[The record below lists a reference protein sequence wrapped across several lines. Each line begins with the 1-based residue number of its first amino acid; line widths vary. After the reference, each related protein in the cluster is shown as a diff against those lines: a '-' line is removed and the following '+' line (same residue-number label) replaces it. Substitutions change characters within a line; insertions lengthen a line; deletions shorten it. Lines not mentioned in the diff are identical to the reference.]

1 MARMELS
8 VDDLLLDPDNPRIG
22 GADSQAEALEAIVRL
37 DANHFRTMMRSI
49 VDHGLDPGDS
59 LYIINE
65 TEDGEGYTV
74 VDGNRRLA
82 AIKVLNEPAV
92 LQGTGLGD
100 TIVKRLAKVAEDY
113 DSASADL
120 ISCVLFDTRADADE
134 WILRR
139 HGRGMEGEAR
149 IPWGTLE
156 IQRFQKD
163 RTVLDVI
170 DFVERNSTFS
180 NDDWTQVRAEIEA
193 KPSVLRRFLD
203 SKKGRDWLG
212 MSVRDEGGEKVP
224 VFTQSPKFVLDVLT
238 CIFEGIHAKR
248 IDTRSHNKASEIEA
262 YFDGL
267 PNELHPLAKP
277 SKTPTAFRDAEVKDD
292 QNRPRQKKSRAS
304 SAATKAAAKSKTTKT
319 KAPRSTLA
327 PSRHNFAQPTTSKG
341 QALVREA
348 SRLRLADTPL
358 SAAFVL
364 RAFLQ
369 HTLEKYMTDECIP
382 MWETN
387 SKGSSVQLKLSQKAE
402 RVIQHLVDNK
412 KATGADLRGVKRTL
426 TGKTD
431 PASIQALNDYHHDK
445 YDVPAAD
452 VLRNAW
458 DTAEPLF
465 IAIYGA
471 P

>member
-1 MARMELS
+1 
-8 VDDLLLDPDNPRIG
+8 
-22 GADSQAEALEAIVRL
+22 
-37 DANHFRTMMRSI
+37 MRSI
-49 VDHGLDPGDS
+49 AEHGLDPGDS
-59 LYIINE
+59 FYIIDE
-65 TEDGEGYTV
+65 AEVGEGYTV

-82 AIKVLNEPAV
+82 ALKVLCEPSV
-92 LQGTGLGD
+92 LQGTELGA
-100 TIVKRLAKVAEDY
+100 TVVKKLSKAVEKFDPASL
-113 DSASADL
+113 DS
-120 ISCVLFDTRADADE
+120 ISCVLFDSRASADE

-163 RTVLDVI
+163 RTILDVI
-170 DFVERNSTFS
+170 EFVGKNSAFS
-180 NDDWTQVRAEIEA
+180 NEAWSGIRAELEA

-203 SKKGRDWLG
+203 SKKGRDWIG
-212 MSVRDEGGEKVP
+212 MSVRDEQGLKLP
-224 VFTQSPKFVLDVLT
+224 VFSRPPDFVLNVLSK
-238 CIFEGIHAKR
+238 IFEDIHAKR
-248 IDTRSHNKASEIEA
+248 IDTRSHNKSSEIEA
-262 YFDGL
+262 YFDSL
-267 PNELHPLAKP
+267 PPELHPSAKHGKVP
-277 SKTPTAFRDAEVKDD
+277 VAFRDAEVRDGAD
-292 QNRPRQKKSRAS
+292 RPRQREAVAS
-304 SAATKAAAKSKTTKT
+304 LVSQADRDKTTKP
-319 KAPRSTLA
+319 KAPRPTLA
-327 PSRHNFAQPTTSKG
+327 PSRHKFAQPATSKG

-369 HTLEKYMTDECIP
+369 HSLEKYMTEQGMS

-387 SKGSSVQLKLSQKAE
+387 SKGNSVQLQLSAKAE
-402 RVIQHLVDNK
+402 RVIKHLIDSNK
-412 KATGADLRGVKRTL
+412 STGSDLRGVRRTL
-426 TGKTD
+426 TSKTD
-431 PASIQALNDYHHDK
+431 PASIQALNDYHHDR

>member
-1 MARMELS
+1 MARLELS

-22 GADSQAEALEAIVRL
+22 SADSQAEALEAIVRL
-37 DANHFRTMMRSI
+37 DVNHFRTMMRSI

-65 TEDGEGYTV
+65 AEAGGGYTV

-82 AIKVLNEPAV
+82 ALKVLNEPAV

-100 TIVKRLAKVAEDY
+100 TIVKRLAKLAENFDA
-113 DSASADL
+113 ASADL

-180 NDDWTQVRAEIEA
+180 NDDWAQIRSEIEA

-212 MSVRDEGGEKVP
+212 MSVKEKGGEKIP
-224 VFTQSPKFVLDVLT
+224 VFTQPPKFVLDVLT
-238 CIFEGIHAKR
+238 GIFEGIHAKR

-267 PNELHPLAKP
+267 PKELHPSVKP
-277 SKTPTAFRDAEVKDD
+277 GKTSMEFRDAEVKDGK
-292 QNRPRQKKSRAS
+292 NRPRQKHGAAS
-304 SAATKAAAKSKTTKT
+304 AAAAKTAKGKTTKI

-364 RAFLQ
+364 RAFVQ
-369 HTLEKYMTDECIP
+369 HTLEKYMTDENMP

-387 SKGSSVQLKLSQKAE
+387 AKGSNVQLNLSQKAE
-402 RVIQHLVDNK
+402 RVIQHLVDK
-412 KATGADLRGVKRTL
+412 KTATGTDLRGVKRTL

>member
-8 VDDLLLDPDNPRIG
+8 IDDLLLDPDNPRIG
-22 GADSQAEALEAIVRL
+22 SVDSQAEALEAIVRL

-59 LYIINE
+59 LYIIRE
-65 TEDGEGYTV
+65 AEEGEGYTV

-82 AIKVLNEPAV
+82 ALKVLHEPAV
-92 LQGTGLGD
+92 LRGTALGD
-100 TIVKRLAKVAEDY
+100 TIVKRLVKVAEDF

-170 DFVERNSTFS
+170 DFVERNSMFS
-180 NDDWTQVRAEIEA
+180 NDDWAQIRAEIES

-212 MSVRDEGGEKVP
+212 MSVKDDGSEKVP
-224 VFTQSPKFVLDVLT
+224 VFTQPPKFVLDVLT
-238 CIFEGIHAKR
+238 GIFQGIHEKR

-267 PNELHPLAKP
+267 PAGLHPSGKP
-277 SKTPTAFRDAEVKDD
+277 SKTPVAFRDAEVKDGED
-292 QNRPRQKKSRAS
+292 RPRQKKGAAA
-304 SAATKAAAKSKTTKT
+304 SAASKAAKGKTTKS

-327 PSRHNFAQPTTSKG
+327 PSRHNFVQPTTSKG

-369 HTLEKYMTDECIP
+369 HTLEKYMTDESMP

-387 SKGSSVQLKLSQKAE
+387 AKGSSVQLNLSQKAE
-402 RVIQHLVDNK
+402 RVVQHLVDSK
-412 KATGADLRGVKRTL
+412 KATGTDLRGVKRTL
-426 TGKTD
+426 TGKSD

-458 DTAEPLF
+458 DTSEPLF
-465 IAIYGA
+465 LAIYGA

>member
-22 GADSQAEALEAIVRL
+22 SADSQAEALAAIVRL

-59 LYIINE
+59 LYIIKE
-65 TEDGEGYTV
+65 ADEGEGYTV

-82 AIKVLNEPAV
+82 ALKVLHEPAV
-92 LQGTGLGD
+92 LQGTDLGD
-100 TIVKRLAKVAEDY
+100 TIVKRLAKVAEDF
-113 DSASADL
+113 DVASADL

-139 HGRGMEGEAR
+139 HGRGLEGEAR

-180 NDDWTQVRAEIEA
+180 NDDWAQIRAEIEA

-212 MSVRDEGGEKVP
+212 ISVTDDGGEKVP
-224 VFTQSPKFVLDVLT
+224 AFTQPPKLVLDVLT
-238 CIFEGIHAKR
+238 GIFEGIHAKS

-267 PNELHPLAKP
+267 PAKLHPRARH
-277 SKTPTAFRDAEVKDD
+277 SKTPVAFRDAQVNDRS
-292 QNRPRQKKSRAS
+292 QRPRQKKAANDSVAKAS
-304 SAATKAAAKSKTTKT
+304 KAKTTKT
-319 KAPRSTLA
+319 KSPRSTLA
-327 PSRHNFAQPTTSKG
+327 PSRHAFIQPASAKG

-348 SRLRLADTPL
+348 SRLRLSDTPL
-358 SAAFVL
+358 SAAFAL

-369 HTLEKYMTDECIP
+369 HTLEKYMTDEGIP
-382 MWETN
+382 MKEKNT
-387 SKGSSVQLKLSQKAE
+387 KGVVLELDLSQKAE
-402 RVIQHLVDNK
+402 RVCQHLIANGRVS
-412 KATGADLRGVKRTL
+412 ATNLRAVKRTL
-426 TGKTD
+426 TQRND
-431 PASIQALNDYHHDK
+431 PASIQALNNYHHDK

-465 IAIYGA
+465 VAVYGA

>member
-22 GADSQAEALEAIVRL
+22 SADSQAEALEAIVRL
-37 DANHFRTMMRSI
+37 DANHFGTMMRSI

-59 LYIINE
+59 LYIIKE
-65 TEDGEGYTV
+65 AEEGEGYTV

-82 AIKVLNEPAV
+82 ALKVLHEPAF

-100 TIVKRLAKVAEDY
+100 TIVKRLAKVAKDF
-113 DSASADL
+113 DAASADL
-120 ISCVLFDTRADADE
+120 ISCVLFNTRADADE

-156 IQRFQKD
+156 TQRFQKD

-180 NDDWTQVRAEIEA
+180 NDDWAQIRAEIEA

-212 MSVRDEGGEKVP
+212 ISVKDEGGEKLP
-224 VFTQSPKFVLDVLT
+224 VFTQPPKFVLDVLT
-238 CIFEGIHAKR
+238 GIFEGIHAKR

-267 PNELHPLAKP
+267 PADLQPSSKP
-277 SKTPTAFRDAEVKDD
+277 SKTPVAFRDAEVKDGED
-292 QNRPRQKKSRAS
+292 RPRQKKGRAS
-304 SAATKAAAKSKTTKT
+304 SAASTAAKGKTTNS

-369 HTLEKYMTDECIP
+369 HTLEKYMTDVSLP

-387 SKGSSVQLKLSQKAE
+387 ARGSSVQLNLSQKAE

-412 KATGADLRGVKRTL
+412 KATGVDLRGVKRTL

>member
-1 MARMELS
+1 MTRMELS

-22 GADSQAEALEAIVRL
+22 SADSQAEALEAIVRL

-65 TEDGEGYTV
+65 AEHGGGYTV

-82 AIKVLNEPAV
+82 ALKVLNEPAV

-100 TIVKRLAKVAEDY
+100 TIVKRLAKVAEDF
-113 DSASADL
+113 DAASADL

-180 NDDWTQVRAEIEA
+180 NDDWAQIRAEIEA

-212 MSVRDEGGEKVP
+212 MSVKDEGGEKVP
-224 VFTQSPKFVLDVLT
+224 VFTQPPKFVLDVLT
-238 CIFEGIHAKR
+238 GIFEGIHAKK

-262 YFDGL
+262 YFDDL
-267 PNELHPLAKP
+267 PKELHPSAKP
-277 SKTPTAFRDAEVKDD
+277 SKSPMKFRDAEVKDD
-292 QNRPRQKKSRAS
+292 QDRPRQKKGGAS
-304 SAATKAAAKSKTTKT
+304 AVAAKTAKGKTTKT

-369 HTLEKYMTDECIP
+369 HTLEKYMTDENMP

-387 SKGSSVQLKLSQKAE
+387 AKGSSVQLNLSQKAE
-402 RVIQHLVDNK
+402 RVVQHLVDNK
-412 KATGADLRGVKRTL
+412 KATGTDLRGVKRTL

>member
-1 MARMELS
+1 MTRMELS

-22 GADSQAEALEAIVRL
+22 SVDSQAEALEAIVRL

-49 VDHGLDPGDS
+49 TDHGLDPGDS

-65 TEDGEGYTV
+65 AEEGEGYTV

-82 AIKVLNEPAV
+82 ALKVLHEPAV
-92 LQGTGLGD
+92 LQATGLGD
-100 TIVKRLAKVAEDY
+100 TIIKRLAKVAEDF
-113 DSASADL
+113 DAASADL
-120 ISCVLFDTRADADE
+120 ISCVLFDNRADADE

-180 NDDWTQVRAEIEA
+180 NDDWGHIRAEIEA

-203 SKKGRDWLG
+203 SKKGREWLG
-212 MSVRDEGGEKVP
+212 MSVRDDNGEKVP
-224 VFTQSPKFVLDVLT
+224 VFTQSPKFVLEVLSG
-238 CIFEGIHAKR
+238 IFKGIHEKR

-267 PNELHPLAKP
+267 PAGLHPTAKP
-277 SKTPTAFRDAEVKDD
+277 SKTPLAFRDAEVNDGED
-292 QNRPRQKKSRAS
+292 RPRQKTGGATSQ
-304 SAATKAAAKSKTTKT
+304 AAKAAKGKTTKS

-369 HTLEKYMTDECIP
+369 HTLEKYMTDENMP
-382 MWETN
+382 MWEAN
-387 SKGSSVQLKLSQKAE
+387 AKGTPVQLNLSQKAE
-402 RVIQHLVDNK
+402 RVLQHLIDNK
-412 KATGADLRGVKRTL
+412 KATGTDLRGVKRTL

-458 DTAEPLF
+458 DTSEPLF

>member
-22 GADSQAEALEAIVRL
+22 SVNSQAEALEAIVRL
-37 DANHFRTMMRSI
+37 DPNHFRTMMQSI
-49 VDHGLDPGDS
+49 VDNGLDPGDS
-59 LYIINE
+59 LYIIQE
-65 TEDGEGYTV
+65 AEEGEGYTV

-82 AIKVLNEPAV
+82 ALKVLNEPAV
-92 LQGTGLGD
+92 LQGTDLGD
-100 TIVKRLAKVAEDY
+100 TITKRLAKVAEGFDA
-113 DSASADL
+113 ASADL
-120 ISCVLFDTRADADE
+120 ISCVLFDSRTEADE

-149 IPWGTLE
+149 IPWGSLE

-163 RTVLDVI
+163 RSILDVI

-180 NDDWTQVRAEIEA
+180 DDDWGHIRAEIEA
-193 KPSVLRRFLD
+193 KPSVLGRFLE

-212 MSVRDEGGEKVP
+212 LSSKDENGERIP
-224 VFTQSPKFVLDVLT
+224 MFSQPPKFVLDVLT
-238 CIFEGIHAKR
+238 TIFDGIHAKSINSR
-248 IDTRSHNKASEIEA
+248 THNKASEIES
-262 YFDGL
+262 YFDAL
-267 PNELHPLAKP
+267 PSDLHPKNKSP
-277 SKTPTAFRDAEVKDD
+277 KSPVAFRDAEVKDGAV
-292 QNRPRQKKSRAS
+292 RPRQKKGSGGPTT
-304 SAATKAAAKSKTTKT
+304 TKPAKGKTTKS

-327 PSRHNFAQPTTSKG
+327 PSRHNFAQPNTSKG

-348 SRLRLADTPL
+348 SRLRVGDTPL
-358 SAAFVL
+358 AAAFVL

-369 HTLEKYMTDECIP
+369 HTLEQYMTDEGMP
-382 MWETN
+382 MWEN
-387 SKGSSVQLKLSQKAE
+387 NAKGTSVQLNLSQKAE
-402 RVIQHLVDNK
+402 RVIQHLVQNK
-412 KATGADLRGVKRTL
+412 KATGTDLRGVKRTL

-465 IAIYGA
+465 VAIYGA

>member
-1 MARMELS
+1 M
-8 VDDLLLDPDNPRIG
+8 
-22 GADSQAEALEAIVRL
+22 
-37 DANHFRTMMRSI
+37 
-49 VDHGLDPGDS
+49 
-59 LYIINE
+59 
-65 TEDGEGYTV
+65 
-74 VDGNRRLA
+74 
-82 AIKVLNEPAV
+82 
-92 LQGTGLGD
+92 
-100 TIVKRLAKVAEDY
+100 AEDF
-113 DSASADL
+113 DAASADL
-120 ISCVLFDTRADADE
+120 VSCVLFDTRADADE

-180 NDDWTQVRAEIEA
+180 NDDWAQIRAEIEA

-212 MSVRDEGGEKVP
+212 MSVKDEGGEKVP
-224 VFTQSPKFVLDVLT
+224 VFTQPPKFVLDVLT
-238 CIFEGIHAKR
+238 GIFEGIHAKR

-267 PNELHPLAKP
+267 PKELHPSAKP
-277 SKTPTAFRDAEVKDD
+277 SKTPMEFRDAEVKDD
-292 QNRPRQKKSRAS
+292 QNRPRQKKGAAS
-304 SAATKAAAKSKTTKT
+304 AAAAKTAKGKTTKT

-369 HTLEKYMTDECIP
+369 HTLEKYMTDENMP

-387 SKGSSVQLKLSQKAE
+387 AKGSSVQLNLSQKAE
-402 RVIQHLVDNK
+402 RVVQHLVDNK
-412 KATGADLRGVKRTL
+412 KATGTDLRGVKRTL

>member
-22 GADSQAEALEAIVRL
+22 SADSQAEALEAIVRL

-49 VDHGLDPGDS
+49 VDHSLDPGDS

-65 TEDGEGYTV
+65 AEEGGGYTV

-82 AIKVLNEPAV
+82 ALKVLNEPAV

-100 TIVKRLAKVAEDY
+100 TIIKRLAKVAEDF
-113 DSASADL
+113 DAASADL
-120 ISCVLFDTRADADE
+120 ISCVLFDTRADADD

-156 IQRFQKD
+156 IQRFQKE

-180 NDDWTQVRAEIEA
+180 NDDWGQIRAEIEA

-212 MSVRDEGGEKVP
+212 MSIKDEGGEKVP
-224 VFTQSPKFVLDVLT
+224 VFTQPPKFVLDVLT
-238 CIFEGIHAKR
+238 GIFEGIHAKQ

-267 PNELHPLAKP
+267 PKELHPSAKP
-277 SKTPTAFRDAEVKDD
+277 SKTPMEFRDAEVKDD
-292 QNRPRQKKSRAS
+292 QNRPRQKKGGAS
-304 SAATKAAAKSKTTKT
+304 AAAAKAAKGKTTKT

-369 HTLEKYMTDECIP
+369 HTLEKYMTDEKMP
-382 MWETN
+382 MWETS
-387 SKGSSVQLKLSQKAE
+387 SKGSSVQLNLSQKAE

-412 KATGADLRGVKRTL
+412 KATGTDLRGVKRTL

-465 IAIYGA
+465 VAIYGA

>member
-1 MARMELS
+1 MARMELTI
-8 VDDLLLDPDNPRIG
+8 DDLLLDPENPRIG
-22 GADSQAEALEAIVRL
+22 RVDTQAAALEAIVRL
-37 DANHFRTMMRSI
+37 DPKHFKTMMGSI
-49 VDHGLDPGDS
+49 TEHGLDPGDS
-59 LYIINE
+59 LYIIQE
-65 TEDGEGYTV
+65 AKEGDGYTV

-82 AIKVLNEPAV
+82 ALKVLHEPAV
-92 LQGTGLGD
+92 LQSTELGD
-100 TIVKRLAKVAEDY
+100 TIVKQLTKAAEDF
-113 DSASADL
+113 DAASADL
-120 ISCVLFDTRADADE
+120 VSCVLFDTRADADE

-139 HGRGMEGEAR
+139 HGRGMEGEGR
-149 IPWGTLE
+149 IAWGTLE

-180 NDDWTQVRAEIEA
+180 DEDWSRIRAEIEA

-203 SKKGRDWLG
+203 SRKGREWLG
-212 MSVRDEGGEKVP
+212 LTIKDDGGEKVP
-224 VFTQSPKFVLDVLT
+224 MFNRSPKFVLDVLT
-238 CIFEGIHAKR
+238 KIFEGIHDKD

-262 YFDGL
+262 YFEGL
-267 PNELHPLAKP
+267 PTTLHPSGPPA
-277 SKTPTAFRDAEVKDD
+277 TPISFRDAEVVDGEK
-292 QNRPRQKKSRAS
+292 RPRQKKGAAA
-304 SAATKAAAKSKTTKT
+304 SAASASKAKTTKT

-327 PSRHNFAQPTTSKG
+327 PSRHGFVQPATAKG

-369 HTLEKYMTDECIP
+369 HTLEKYMADESIP
-382 MWETN
+382 TKEVNT
-387 SKGSSVQLKLSQKAE
+387 KGVTLELDLSQKAD
-402 RVIQHLVDNK
+402 RVLKHLVANGR
-412 KATGADLRGVKRTL
+412 ATSTNLRGVTRTL
-426 TGKTD
+426 TGKGD
-431 PASIQALNDYHHDK
+431 PASIQALNNYHHDK

-452 VLRNAW
+452 VLRTAW

-465 IAIYGA
+465 VAVYGA

>member
-1 MARMELS
+1 MARMELCI
-8 VDDLLLDPDNPRIG
+8 DDLLLDPDNPRIG
-22 GADSQAEALEAIVRL
+22 SVDSQAEALEAIVRL

-65 TEDGEGYTV
+65 AEEGGGYTV

-82 AIKVLNEPAV
+82 ALKVLHEPAV
-92 LQGTGLGD
+92 LQGTTLGD
-100 TIVKRLAKVAEDY
+100 TIVKRLAKVAEDF
-113 DSASADL
+113 DAASADL

-180 NDDWTQVRAEIEA
+180 NDDWAHIRAEIEA

-203 SKKGRDWLG
+203 SKKGRDWIG
-212 MSVRDEGGEKVP
+212 MSVKDDNGEKVP
-224 VFTQSPKFVLDVLT
+224 VFTQPPQFVLDVLT
-238 CIFEGIHAKR
+238 RIFEGIHKKR
-248 IDTRSHNKASEIEA
+248 IDTRSHNKASELEA

-267 PNELHPLAKP
+267 PAELHPSGKP
-277 SKTPTAFRDAEVKDD
+277 NKSPVAFRDAEVKDSED
-292 QNRPRQKKSRAS
+292 RPRQKNGIAT
-304 SAATKAAAKSKTTKT
+304 SATSKPAKGRTTKS

-369 HTLEKYMTDECIP
+369 HTLEKYMTDESIP

-387 SKGSSVQLKLSQKAE
+387 TKGSGVQLNLSQKAE
-402 RVIQHLVDNK
+402 RVIQHLVESK
-412 KATGADLRGVKRTL
+412 KATGTDLRGVKRTL

-458 DTAEPLF
+458 DTSEPLF

>member
-1 MARMELS
+1 
-8 VDDLLLDPDNPRIG
+8 
-22 GADSQAEALEAIVRL
+22 
-37 DANHFRTMMRSI
+37 MMRSI

-59 LYIINE
+59 LYIIKE
-65 TEDGEGYTV
+65 AEEGGGYTV

-82 AIKVLNEPAV
+82 ALKVLNEPAV
-92 LQGTGLGD
+92 LQGTDLGD
-100 TIVKRLAKVAEDY
+100 TIVKRLAKVAEDF
-113 DSASADL
+113 DAASADL
-120 ISCVLFDTRADADE
+120 ISCVLFDTRGDADE

-139 HGRGMEGEAR
+139 HGRGMEGEGR

-170 DFVERNSTFS
+170 NFVERNSTFS
-180 NDDWTQVRAEIEA
+180 NDEWSQIRAEIEA
-193 KPSVLRRFLD
+193 KPSILRRFLE
-203 SKKGRDWLG
+203 SKKGREWLG
-212 MSVRDEGGEKVP
+212 MSVKDKGGEKIP
-224 VFTQSPKFVLDVLT
+224 VFTQPPKLVLDVLT
-238 CIFEGIHAKR
+238 GIFEGIHAKR

-267 PNELHPLAKP
+267 PEELHPSAKP
-277 SKTPTAFRDAEVKDD
+277 SKTPMEFRDAEIKDD
-292 QNRPRQKKSRAS
+292 QNRPRRKKGTAS
-304 SAATKAAAKSKTTKT
+304 ATAAKAKSKTTKT

-369 HTLEKYMTDECIP
+369 HTLEKYMTDENMP
-382 MWETN
+382 MWEIN
-387 SKGSSVQLKLSQKAE
+387 AKGSNFQLNLSQKAD
-402 RVIQHLVDNK
+402 RVIRHLVESK
-412 KATGADLRGVKRTL
+412 RAIGTDLRGVKRTL